1 MTVRIFKHDRN
12 ELLKQGIEIISS
24 TNDTKYHNRVVLV
37 NLLLTGKISISL
49 MSKASGLT
57 TRTLS
62 NWLSIV
68 DNEGFEK
75 LRAIKQSGRPDK
87 LSDEQKA
94 EIKKVLRE
102 SPDKHG
108 YCVWDGISLSDYIT
122 SKYDIKYSIRQCQ
135 RLFHELGFSLQRA
148 GTFPSLEEQNG
159 SEREKKKKKQPK
171 SGTFHG
177 SDYSNKILGPCRFS
191 SQDQVAARTGQNLV
205 QWFCC
210 SQNRSAFYG

>member
-37 NLLLTGKISISL
+37 NLLLTGEISISL
-49 MSKASGLT
+49 MSKALLEPGEMGPFYPALTASGLT

-75 LRAIKQSGRPDK
+75 LRAIKQSGRPGK

-108 YCVWDGISLSDYIT
+108 YCVWDGISLSDYIA

-159 SEREKKKKKQPK
+159 SEREEFKKNSRNQEHEKQRGGL
-171 SGTFHG
+171 SG
-177 SDYSNKILGPCRFS
+177 
-191 SQDQVAARTGQNLV
+191 
-205 QWFCC
+205 
-210 SQNRSAFYG
+210 

>member
-24 TNDTKYHNRVVLV
+24 TNDTKYHYRVVLV
-37 NLLLTGKISISL
+37 NLLLTGEISISL

-75 LRAIKQSGRPDK
+75 LRAIKQSGRPGK

-94 EIKKVLRE
+94 EIKKVAQSQKTAKTLC
-102 SPDKHG
+102 DA
-108 YCVWDGISLSDYIT
+108 ISGPSARHPAHNLLSI
-122 SKYDIKYSIRQCQ
+122 
-135 RLFHELGFSLQRA
+135 A
-148 GTFPSLEEQNG
+148 
-159 SEREKKKKKQPK
+159 QP
-171 SGTFHG
+171 F
-177 SDYSNKILGPCRFS
+177 
-191 SQDQVAARTGQNLV
+191 
-205 QWFCC
+205 
-210 SQNRSAFYG
+210 

>member
-24 TNDTKYHNRVVLV
+24 TNDTKYHYRVVLV
-37 NLLLTGKISISL
+37 NLLLTGEISISL

-75 LRAIKQSGRPDK
+75 LRAIKQSGRPGK

-122 SKYDIKYSIRQCQ
+122 SKYDIEYSIRQCQ

-159 SEREKKKKKQPK
+159 SEREEFKKKQPK
-171 SGTFHG
+171 SPELLKST
-177 SDYSNKILGPCRFS
+177 
-191 SQDQVAARTGQNLV
+191 ARSPASRQ
-205 QWFCC
+205 
-210 SQNRSAFYG
+210 RSGKKTQLTASHSRAVRRYTHLYPFL

>member
-1 MTVRIFKHDRN
+1 MAGKLVFGWPGIMSQSGRKTCPCWPDPLSICSDHMTVRIFKHDRN

-122 SKYDIKYSIRQCQ
+122 SKYDIEYSIRQCQ

-159 SEREKKKKKQPK
+159 SEREEFKKNSRNQEHEKQRGGL
-171 SGTFHG
+171 SG
-177 SDYSNKILGPCRFS
+177 
-191 SQDQVAARTGQNLV
+191 
-205 QWFCC
+205 
-210 SQNRSAFYG
+210 

>member
-94 EIKKVLRE
+94 EIKKG
-102 SPDKHG
+102 S
-108 YCVWDGISLSDYIT
+108 IT
-122 SKYDIKYSIRQCQ
+122 
-135 RLFHELGFSLQRA
+135 FS
-148 GTFPSLEEQNG
+148 
-159 SEREKKKKKQPK
+159 
-171 SGTFHG
+171 
-177 SDYSNKILGPCRFS
+177 
-191 SQDQVAARTGQNLV
+191 V
-205 QWFCC
+205 
-210 SQNRSAFYG
+210 

>member
-94 EIKKVLRE
+94 EIKKYCERVLINTVTVFGTVSRCQTILRQ
-102 SPDKHG
+102 SM
-108 YCVWDGISLSDYIT
+108 T
-122 SKYDIKYSIRQCQ
+122 SNI
-135 RLFHELGFSLQRA
+135 A
-148 GTFPSLEEQNG
+148 
-159 SEREKKKKKQPK
+159 
-171 SGTFHG
+171 
-177 SDYSNKILGPCRFS
+177 
-191 SQDQVAARTGQNLV
+191 
-205 QWFCC
+205 
-210 SQNRSAFYG
+210 

>member
-37 NLLLTGKISISL
+37 NLLLTGEISISL

-94 EIKKVLRE
+94 EIKKYCERVLINTVTVFGTVSRCQTILRQ
-102 SPDKHG
+102 SM
-108 YCVWDGISLSDYIT
+108 T
-122 SKYDIKYSIRQCQ
+122 SNI
-135 RLFHELGFSLQRA
+135 A
-148 GTFPSLEEQNG
+148 
-159 SEREKKKKKQPK
+159 
-171 SGTFHG
+171 
-177 SDYSNKILGPCRFS
+177 
-191 SQDQVAARTGQNLV
+191 
-205 QWFCC
+205 
-210 SQNRSAFYG
+210 

>member
-102 SPDKHG
+102 MMMPSMVGCKAYG
-108 YCVWDGISLSDYIT
+108 GIKNAYHSIGVVRIFVFYLKKT
-122 SKYDIKYSIRQCQ
+122 WLRDIIYPNMV
-135 RLFHELGFSLQRA
+135 FF
-148 GTFPSLEEQNG
+148 QNG
-159 SEREKKKKKQPK
+159 SEREEFKKKQPK
-171 SGTFHG
+171 SGT
-177 SDYSNKILGPCRFS
+177 
-191 SQDQVAARTGQNLV
+191 
-205 QWFCC
+205 
-210 SQNRSAFYG
+210 